1 MISDKRI
8 EAIDSLIA
16 NSLSEENVQSPPR
29 VREVLLPLLNVSET
43 VPIDGYWCGHG
54 QGVRG

>member
-8 EAIDSLIA
+8 EAIDSLISS
-16 NSLSEENVQSPPR
+16 SLDEGNVQSPPR
-29 VREVLLPLLNVSET
+29 VREVLLPLLNTFET

-54 QGVRG
+54 QSVRG